1 MPLKGKCHS
10 VTFLPKI
17 FPQFPTAFRIVTKLL
32 TMAYQAPHNLL
43 QLHPTSSYSIC
54 LYTSVFG
61 LSIAA
66 PQITPNL
73 SSLVIP
79 GFD

>member
-1 MPLKGKCHS
+1 MKGKRHS

-17 FPQFPTAFRIVTKLL
+17 FPQFPAAFRIITKLL

-43 QLHPTSSYSIC
+43 QLHPSSSYSIC
-54 LYTSVFG
+54 LYKSVFG

-66 PQITPNL
+66 QKITPNL
-73 SSLVIP
+73 SALLIL